1 MIIIKKYRNR
11 RFYNSSHSC
20 YVRLPEIQ
28 KFVEDGEEIQVL
40 SHPEGLD
47 LTKQFLLELALEK
60 TELSQVFTN
69 DWLQKIVRIAG
80 TVQEERLLHGLFTFL
95 ENGQVDLEEESLISE
110 EVEQT
115 KLVEYVDSGSTGIP
129 IQLKPDD
136 LLELGWEEHSDTEEV
151 EETQV
156 SITNWEQEDSS
167 EKHEWLPE
175 QTVERIEK
183 TQESPEEEDAFFNAI
198 AQSMED
204 SDEELISEEDV
215 ERSEGVDFIIP
226 TEMAFKDV
234 VLGDLQEDIFP
245 EVERIAKSSVE
256 QEVIAEK
263 KPLSQKELLQ
273 AKLAAL
279 KAKLGQ

>member
-28 KFVEDGEEIQVL
+28 KFVEEGEDIQVL

-47 LTKQFLLELALEK
+47 LTKQLLLELALEK

-69 DWLQKIVRIAG
+69 DWLQKIVQIAG
-80 TVQEERLLHGLFTFL
+80 TVQEERLLQGLFTFL
-95 ENGQVDLEEESLISE
+95 ESAQVDTEEESLMS
-110 EVEQT
+110 EQT

-129 IQLKPDD
+129 IQLKPAD

-156 SITNWEQEDSS
+156 SIKNLEQEDSS
-167 EKHEWLPE
+167 EKLEWLPE
-175 QTVERIEK
+175 QTVERMEK

-198 AQSMED
+198 AQSLED

-215 ERSEGVDFIIP
+215 ERSEVDDFILP
-226 TEMAFKDV
+226 KAMAFKDV
-234 VLGDLQEDIFP
+234 VLDDLPEDIFS
-245 EVERIAKSSVE
+245 EVKVLAESSVE
-256 QEVIAEK
+256 TEVITAK